1 MQQVSSR
8 DRGLNYGD
16 GFFTTVKISAG
27 KLERWEGHLK
37 RLAQCANALYFPEID
52 YRALTE
58 QCECASREVAQGVLK
73 VVITRGEGGRGYGL
87 PEEPQVTTLV
97 SLSSYPA
104 HYARWHDEG
113 VTLALSDVRLGHQPM
128 LAGLKTLN
136 RLEQVLIKQNAAHKA
151 ADDVLVLDLHG
162 QVIESSA
169 ANILIYKDKHWYTPD
184 LSHCGIQGVFL
195 SSLQQH
201 NAIQTTSLSL
211 ESVYVADAVYLCNSL
226 MGLVPV
232 RQIENHCFN
241 LDKAH
246 AWAKELVVRS

>member
-37 RLAQCANALYFPEID
+37 RLAQCASALYFPELD
-52 YRALTE
+52 FRALTE
-58 QCECASREVAQGVLK
+58 RCECASREVDEGVLK

-87 PEEPQVTTLV
+87 PDQAQVTTLV
-97 SLSSYPA
+97 SLSAYPA
-104 HYARWHDEG
+104 HYNRWREDG
-113 VTLALSDVRLGHQPM
+113 ITLAMSDVRLGHQPM

-136 RLEQVLIKQNAAHKA
+136 RLEQVLIKQNAAQKA
-151 ADDVLVLDLHG
+151 ADDVLVMDLHG

-169 ANILIYKDKHWYTPD
+169 ANILIYKDKQWYTPD
-184 LSHCGIQGVFL
+184 LSQCGIQGVYL

-201 NAIQTTSLSL
+201 NPIKRTSLSL
-211 ESVYVADAVYLCNSL
+211 ESVYAADAVYVCNSL

-232 RQIENHCFN
+232 RQISNHHFS
-241 LDKAH
+241 LDNAH
-246 AWAKELVVRS
+246 AQAKELVVRL

>member
-1 MQQVSSR
+1 MQQVSSL

-16 GFFTTVKISAG
+16 GFFTTVKISTG
-27 KLERWEGHLK
+27 KLEHWEGHLK
-37 RLAQCANALYFPEID
+37 RLAQCARALYFPELD
-52 YRALTE
+52 FRALTE
-58 QCECASREVAQGVLK
+58 QCESASRDVDEGVLK
-73 VVITRGEGGRGYGL
+73 VVITRGEGGRGYSL
-87 PEEPQVTTLV
+87 PDQVQVKTLV
-97 SLSSYPA
+97 SLSAYPT
-104 HYARWHDEG
+104 HYARWRDEG
-113 VTLALSDVRLGHQPM
+113 VTLALSDVRLGHQPT

-136 RLEQVLIKQNAAHKA
+136 RLEQVLIKQNAANKA
-151 ADDVLVLDLHG
+151 TDDVLVMDLQG
-162 QVIESSA
+162 LVIESSA
-169 ANILIYKDKHWYTPD
+169 ANILIYKDKYWYTPD

-232 RQIENHCFN
+232 RQIDNHCFN
-241 LDKAH
+241 LEKAH